1 LALVPIKV
9 QSNLLPSENS
19 QCRRDQRF
27 FTRSVGEIRDLVAR
41 ERGRGLPMEA
51 VRQQERA
58 EGKRPRVEAAQPD
71 GGNQLGD
78 FDVLPQ
84 DLVVSILAAVSS
96 SAEKPADLFSA
107 MLV

>member
-1 LALVPIKV
+1 
-9 QSNLLPSENS
+9 
-19 QCRRDQRF
+19 
-27 FTRSVGEIRDLVAR
+27 
-41 ERGRGLPMEA
+41 MEA

-84 DLVVSILAAVSS
+84 DLVLSILAAVSS
-96 SAEKPADLFSA
+96 SADKPADLFSA